1 MTSKSKQV
9 GIKHQHLQDP
19 CGTNVEV
26 EVLRTEE
33 PQNCHQE
40 FGDVRTDYSE
50 NSRKTGKGFVDSSFQ
65 VASRGLSESLKL
77 LEVV

>member
-9 GIKHQHLQDP
+9 GIRHQHLQDP

-33 PQNCHQE
+33 LQNCHQE

-50 NSRKTGKGFVDSSFQ
+50 NSRKTG
-65 VASRGLSESLKL
+65 
-77 LEVV
+77 